1 MKIKRKLK
9 MGIENLNDRIVLKV
23 PKVDNFHDFLMGF
36 MGDLGFDDDK
46 RFEFDMLF
54 SDIWDQYLFSKQK
67 NHEIEL
73 FIDEDYVIIV
83 LRFPKNE
90 KEKIMK
96 IIHNN
101 FFFSDKN
108 TKDAVIKIESDDTQ
122 NQKAMKN
129 EK

>member
-1 MKIKRKLK
+1 MKISKKLK
-9 MGIENLNDRIVLKV
+9 MGMKNLDDRIVLTVSKV
-23 PKVDNFHDFLMGF
+23 ENFHSFLMKF
-36 MGDLGFDDDK
+36 MKDLQFPSEK
-46 RFEFDMLF
+46 VLEFDTTFELI
-54 SDIWDQYLFSKQK
+54 SGSYLFEKHK
-67 NHEIEL
+67 NYEIEL